1 MFILFSGKKDQPTR
15 GKNPKM
21 TSTYDRVVA
30 VVSKPP
36 SDRTES
42 EADVLMP
49 WFRKKSDLFA
59 NLKPGMLISINI
71 FHN

>member
-1 MFILFSGKKDQPTR
+1 
-15 GKNPKM
+15 M

-36 SDRTES
+36 DDRTES

-59 NLKPGMLISINI
+59 NLKPGMYNVNIKIIHNSESLILNLIRKRGKET
-71 FHN
+71 